1 MAKWRH
7 LTYDLSGG
15 TASIRVLR
23 EKERQAIAEG
33 INSRFD
39 STVAKIQKSGEIE
52 VKNIRSWSCVCFD
65 VLGEMGWE
73 MVSSSC
79 DMSTL
84 TVFFKRPLEE

>member
-39 STVAKIQKSGEIE
+39 STVAKIQKRGEIK
-52 VKNIRSWSCVCFD
+52 VKNIRSWYLF
-65 VLGEMGWE
+65 
-73 MVSSSC
+73 
-79 DMSTL
+79 
-84 TVFFKRPLEE
+84 RLEEASIAGMGETTHNDDVMPPNRT